1 MELVISFQETDKSLV
16 QQLRK
21 QAEQRDVSLD
31 ALVLDLVRMG
41 LTISQS
47 ESQLQTF
54 HDLDDLAGTWS
65 EQDAKAFNRVVADFE
80 KVDERLWQ

>member
-21 QAEQRDVSLD
+21 QAEQHNVSLD